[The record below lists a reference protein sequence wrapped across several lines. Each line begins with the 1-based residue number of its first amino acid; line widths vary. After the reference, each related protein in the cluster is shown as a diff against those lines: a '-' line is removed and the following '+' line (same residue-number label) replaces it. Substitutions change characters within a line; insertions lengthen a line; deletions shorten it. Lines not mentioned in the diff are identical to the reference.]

1 MQERQTKPAFTPI
14 GHTPLEVIRRE
25 EERAVTARS
34 GHSVG
39 ADHRQRHT
47 SERLGVAAVS
57 ERPQRALSEDAHKQ
71 RHAGNDREHRS
82 KDGRSRED
90 RSRERGSR
98 RRGSSARHRDKDNVD
113 RQRKR
118 NDREYVQEGGEVE
131 SQAEARR
138 QRERARARSRKG
150 TGTQGN
156 VGGNDLYDQY
166 TAAGDEFAAAKRMDE
181 TANLRKT
188 LNSGRGEVKR
198 GAGGH
203 DGAERL
209 LGSDGR
215 EYMQDRSLGVILKEP
230 ESTYPM
236 QYGGQDFSV
245 LIHEKAQVGK
255 GPKSGGGEA
264 RARSRGAIN
273 SLSRAEALRTGD
285 DVRGLD
291 C

>member
-25 EERAVTARS
+25 KERAVTTRS

-47 SERLGVAAVS
+47 SERMGVAVVS

-98 RRGSSARHRDKDNVD
+98 RRGSRARHRDKDND

-118 NDREYVQEGGEVE
+118 NDREYVQGGGETE
-131 SQAEARR
+131 SQSEVRR

-150 TGTQGN
+150 TGSEGN
-156 VGGNDLYDQY
+156 MGGNDLYDQV
-166 TAAGDEFAAAKRMDE
+166 TTAGDEYAAAKRID
-181 TANLRKT
+181 
-188 LNSGRGEVKR
+188 
-198 GAGGH
+198 
-203 DGAERL
+203 
-209 LGSDGR
+209 
-215 EYMQDRSLGVILKEP
+215 
-230 ESTYPM
+230 
-236 QYGGQDFSV
+236 
-245 LIHEKAQVGK
+245 
-255 GPKSGGGEA
+255 
-264 RARSRGAIN
+264 
-273 SLSRAEALRTGD
+273 
-285 DVRGLD
+285 
-291 C
+291 